1 MRPVDPAGASGAST
15 AALRQLRLH
24 IPPPR
29 VEMKVQLP
37 ELRLNWRLPA
47 IRIDV
52 RSSLEE
58 LGLQRQLTLARVYA
72 ERGRQ
77 AALRETARMARE
89 GDALRDVHRGVN
101 IIEVTAERGQPRIPE
116 LNVDVA
122 PKSRPA
128 VEVILGTVEVDVLPG
143 RVDVRVPFESVKVYL
158 EERSRRA

>member
-1 MRPVDPAGASGAST
+1 
-15 AALRQLRLH
+15 
-24 IPPPR
+24 
-29 VEMKVQLP
+29 MKVQLP